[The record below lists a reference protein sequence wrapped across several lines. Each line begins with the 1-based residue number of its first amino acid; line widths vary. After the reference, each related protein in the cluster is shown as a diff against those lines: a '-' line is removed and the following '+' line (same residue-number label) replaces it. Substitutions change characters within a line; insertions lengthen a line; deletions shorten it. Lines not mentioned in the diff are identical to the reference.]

1 MKKLMKAIAL
11 GLCVTTASYT
21 VSFTAPAFSEAASEE
36 AEHDNSKPGEWH
48 PVTFSLERAQ
58 DEEVVSTIPKG
69 EAYIPKGTKLEVSL
83 REELSSKK
91 AHVGDPV
98 PLKLDEN
105 LVINNVIVI
114 PAGTEVE
121 GVVTKARKA
130 VGLGR
135 GGKLEFAI
143 TSIKTK
149 NNVEVPLDFKKG
161 EHGAGDGGAAA
172 VFAAVSIVGGLF
184 MKGKNVVYNE
194 GMKFD
199 VEVTKDTDLQTK
211 LTDLEDTMKNAQQG
225 VIVTI
230 Q

>member
-1 MKKLMKAIAL
+1 MKKLAKAIAL

-21 VSFTAPAFSEAASEE
+21 LGTAAPAFAAEAAAET
-36 AEHDNSKPGEWH
+36 EHDNSKPGAWT
-48 PVTFSLERAQ
+48 PVKFSTETAKST
-58 DEEVVSTIPKG
+58 EVISTIPKG

-83 REELSSKK
+83 KKQLSSKT
-91 AHVGDPV
+91 AHVGDSV

-114 PAGTEVE
+114 PVGAEVE

-130 VGLGR
+130 GGLGR

-149 NNVEVPLDFKKG
+149 NNVEVPRDFRKG

-172 VFAAVSIVGGLF
+172 VFAVVSIVGGVF

-211 LTDLEDTMKNAQQG
+211 LTDLESTMANAQQG
-225 VIVTI
+225 VVITI

>member
-1 MKKLMKAIAL
+1 MKRFAKAIAL
-11 GLCVTTASYT
+11 SLCVTTASYT
-21 VSFTAPAFSEAASEE
+21 LGTAAPAFAAEAATET
-36 AEHDNSKPGEWH
+36 EHDNSKPGAWK
-48 PVTFSLERAQ
+48 PVTFSTETAKST
-58 DEEVVSTIPKG
+58 EVVSTIPKG

-83 REELSSKK
+83 AKELSSKK

-105 LVINNVIVI
+105 LVINNVVVI

-121 GVVTKARKA
+121 GVVTQARKA
-130 VGLGR
+130 GGLGR

-149 NNVEVPLDFKKG
+149 NNVEVPLDFHKG
-161 EHGAGDGGAAA
+161 EHGAGDAGAAA

-184 MKGKNVVYNE
+184 MKGKNVIYNE

-199 VEVTKDTDLQTK
+199 VEVTKDTDLKTK
-211 LTDLEDTMKNAQQG
+211 LTDLEETMANAQQG
-225 VIVTI
+225 VVVTI

>member
-1 MKKLMKAIAL
+1 MKKFIKVIAL
-11 GLCVTTASYT
+11 GLCFTTASYT
-21 VSFTAPAFSEAASEE
+21 ISLMAPAFAEAASEE
-36 AEHDNSKPGEWH
+36 AGHDDSKPEEQH
-48 PVTFSLERAQ
+48 PDTFSLEKTQ

-69 EAYIPKGTKLEVSL
+69 DAYIPKGTKLEVSL
-83 REELSSKK
+83 SEELSSKK

-130 VGLGR
+130 GGLGR

-143 TSIKTK
+143 TSVKTK
-149 NNVEVPLDFKKG
+149 NNVEVPLNFRKG
-161 EHGAGDGGAAA
+161 EHGTGDGGAAA
-172 VFAAVSIVGGLF
+172 VFSVVSIVGGVF
-184 MKGKNVVYNE
+184 MKGKNVVYNK

-211 LTDLEDTMKNAQQG
+211 LTDLENTMRKAQQG